1 MTFDELKAK
10 LADEEADSVDIT
22 DVREAIA
29 DADEIIK
36 SLDTRIADLQVDFDE
51 TKDALDKAR
60 VLNAKYYNNAIEVV
74 NDTVEREKE
83 DEKYFATDEEMR
95 EAFN

>member
-1 MTFDELKAK
+1 MTFTELKDK
-10 LADEEADSVDIT
+10 LADEGAESFDAAE
-22 DVREAIA
+22 VREAIME
-29 DADEIIK
+29 ADEIIK
-36 SLDTRIADLQVDFDE
+36 SLDTRIADLQVDFNE

-60 VLNAKYYNNAIEVV
+60 ILNAKYYNNAIEVV

-83 DEKYFATDEEMR
+83 DKKYFATDEEMR

>member
-1 MTFDELKAK
+1 MTFDELRAK
-10 LADEEADSVDIT
+10 LTNEDVNSVDVT
-22 DVREAIA
+22 EVREAIA

-36 SLDTRIADLQVDFDE
+36 SLNTRINGLQADFDE
-51 TKDALDKAR
+51 TKEALDKAR
-60 VLNAKYYNNAIEVV
+60 ILNAKYYNNAIEVV

>member
-1 MTFDELKAK
+1 MTFDELRSK
-10 LADEEADSVDIT
+10 LTNE
-22 DVREAIA
+22 DVNSIDVTEVRDAIA

-36 SLDTRIADLQVDFDE
+36 SLNTRINDLQADFDE

-60 VLNAKYYNNAIEVV
+60 ILNAKYYNNAIEVV

-83 DEKYFATDEEMR
+83 DKKYFATDEEMR

>member
-1 MTFDELKAK
+1 MTFDELRSK
-10 LADEEADSVDIT
+10 LTNEDVNSVDVT
-22 DVREAIA
+22 EVRDAIA

-36 SLDTRIADLQVDFDE
+36 SLNTRINDLQADFDE
-51 TKDALDKAR
+51 TRVALDKAR
-60 VLNAKYYNNAIEVV
+60 ILNAKYYNNAIEVV
-74 NDTVEREKE
+74 NDTVAREKE